1 MWWCIYNFL
10 ITKNE
15 NLYVFGNNKYGQ
27 LGLGDNNNRN
37 LPTLLNLP
45 NNEKIKP
52 FIENQSTWNK
62 KEHKYS
68 SNSTKLIIKSFLILS
83 LINLKTDKPKYSS
96 LIYLLPK
103 DIIIEI
109 LQFLDL

>member
-1 MWWCIYNFL
+1 MKI
-10 ITKNE
+10 
-15 NLYVFGNNKYGQ
+15 YVFGNNNYGQ
-27 LGLGDNNNRN
+27 LGLGDKNERN

-52 FIENQSTWNK
+52 FIENLTWNK

-83 LINLKTDKPKYSS
+83 LINLKTDKPKYEES

-109 LQFLDL
+109 LQFLDLY